1 MATKT
6 DKKNAIRQDIIA
18 SAKVYSQDLA
28 GKTFLYVYGEEYFEV
43 SFPVDN
49 FLHLTGV
56 ATNLSAHNFYKNA
69 KKGKLANNQFYFT
82 ADHTFANAKKKLP
95 CLKRLQEL
103 TNDVVCI
110 LKDMQTLTIVYK
122 ISVTNLEFTLGL
134 TENLDYKGNKINDY
148 FLPRSLRVED
158 SSVEKSLDGEV
169 VDFIFMK
176 DASVSKYTNLIVKDE
191 HKDIPCSI
199 QKLIDKSF
207 YENKKE

>member
-1 MATKT
+1 MFKEAT
-6 DKKNAIRQDIIA
+6 R
-18 SAKVYSQDLA
+18 
-28 GKTFLYVYGEEYFEV
+28 
-43 SFPVDN
+43 
-49 FLHLTGV
+49 
-56 ATNLSAHNFYKNA
+56 
-69 KKGKLANNQFYFT
+69 
-82 ADHTFANAKKKLP
+82 
-95 CLKRLQEL
+95 L

-134 TENLDYKGNKINDY
+134 TENVDYKGNKINDY

-176 DASVSKYTNLIVKDE
+176 DASVSKYKDLIVQDKNKE
-191 HKDIPCSI
+191 IPSSI
-199 QKLIDKSF
+199 STLIDKSF